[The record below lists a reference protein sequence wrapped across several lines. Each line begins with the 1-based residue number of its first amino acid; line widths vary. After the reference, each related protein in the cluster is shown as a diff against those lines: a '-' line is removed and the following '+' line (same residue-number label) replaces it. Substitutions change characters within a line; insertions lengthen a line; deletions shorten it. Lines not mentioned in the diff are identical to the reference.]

1 MRKTQRMLSLL
12 LAVIMILGTL
22 TIGTLSISADAWDGT
37 TATAPAA
44 GDGSESNPYQIAS
57 AENLAWLSAQVA
69 AGEDYEGKYFL
80 QTADIDLNN
89 KAFTPIGTVLVLL
102 DAKSTTTGA
111 PRVDDEYSVVFRGT
125 YDGGDFAIKNAT
137 IEPVEND
144 VAINADFITEVDTI
158 YGAGIFGATVNAN
171 IKNVNAVNIVAGSF
185 NTEGG
190 ASAALDEIY
199 SVGVAGVIVG
209 IASNITVDRCTVD
222 ADSAAYGAWAA
233 GGMVGYTFR
242 DPDYDN
248 GEEEEPGRGTV
259 ITRCV
264 NNGAVASD
272 FVAGGMLGGGAVQE
286 ISFCVNNGSIMTYT
300 VKQGETFAGGMMG
313 YGTALGNP
321 NTDFKYCLN
330 SAEAEIGAISYTEG
344 LSRRRGYTAGILGC
358 EGNETTTYLFSHCYN
373 LLEEFNIVDYMI
385 KSADDATNG
394 LNQVLTGAI
403 LGQIKGSANTFVAT
417 FDFSMSVVAYRNVWA
432 KPTAEGENMIAPNQ
446 EISMGKYG
454 QPDSEIAG
462 LVNARGN
469 GASKKFC
476 VPTTNAAGV
485 STCDY
490 AVTIDEMMEKSPKV
504 VAAFAFLEDV
514 LDVNL
519 DGGIPSLT
527 VDTVRYAGVQETE
540 VVDGKV
546 GVRLIGVVDEWINEA
561 QGFIVSV
568 STAEGETLYT
578 ATKLLRSV
586 RGGGKTY
593 TPAQLDLG
601 IAAYAIAI
609 GEIPAT
615 GEVVINVTPFLV
627 EMGEDVETDRK
638 MGASWT
644 VTYKDG
650 AFVKHLPDDGS
661 VVEDTEIVLDLEN
674 GNDIEGDGWQGMT
687 DYVKPENGT
696 GTAEDPYL
704 IEKPEHL
711 AWLAWAVKDVA
722 GAKFLS
728 GRDEVSK
735 EVFKDLYFKQTADID
750 LNNQRFLPIGLK
762 QATENVETRIA
773 FGGNYDG
780 NGFAIKNAEIR
791 IADYAMN
798 DISQES
804 YAEDYMSG
812 IFGFVSGGSIANVH
826 AENVKV
832 GKSNAGAIMQVKA
845 TTEKVAGVIV
855 GLSIAS
861 TITNCSTDAASEAHG
876 VFAGGIVG
884 VSIDAN
890 TISYCENNAKVVGV
904 AAAGG
909 IAGAFE
915 GTIDFCIN
923 NAAISAISFKRWSG
937 VGGMAGVYT
946 NVTAQ
951 QNKISN
957 CINNGAMSAIEKMG
971 GSSQNHRVA
980 LGGIIGS
987 DNSGDKGRVA
997 YENLFNLATH
1007 FDAAFTASG
1016 NNNVLAAS
1024 GGIIGIAEDTTA
1036 NRDAATAYVNLWTV
1050 AGTTT
1055 EDHFGVKTYER
1066 IWSNEDDTPNMFKY
1080 AGITSGRNGVDQM
1093 ARALGIVPKN
1103 DENPGWQQLVD
1114 EAFADTYYGKTVEE
1128 IEAVEEYQAILAAF
1142 AD

>member
-1 MRKTQRMLSLL
+1 MLSLL

-37 TATAPAA
+37 TATAPA
-44 GDGSESNPYQIAS
+44 GDGSESNPYQIAN

-80 QTADIDLNN
+80 QTADIDLND
-89 KAFTPIGTVLVLL
+89 KAFTPIGTLMALTE
-102 DAKSTTTGA
+102 KSTTSGA
-111 PRVDDEYSVVFRGT
+111 PMIDEDLTLAFKGT
-125 YDGGDFAIKNAT
+125 YDGGDFVIKNAT
-137 IEPVEND
+137 IEAVENN
-144 VAINADFITEVDTI
+144 VSVGSDFITEVDMI
-158 YGAGIFGATVNAN
+158 YGAGIFGAAMEAT
-171 IKNVNAVNIVAGSF
+171 IKNVNAENIVVGSF
-185 NTEGG
+185 FGEGDPD
-190 ASAALDEIY
+190 AALEDIY

-209 IASNITVDRCTVD
+209 IASNISLDRCTTD
-222 ADSAAYGAWAA
+222 ADSNAFGAWAA
-233 GGMVGYTFR
+233 GGMVGFTFR
-242 DPDYDN
+242 NPDADD
-248 GEEEEPGRGTV
+248 GAGHGTV
-259 ITRCV
+259 ITRCI
-264 NNGAVASD
+264 NNAAVASD

-286 ISFCVNNGSIMTYT
+286 ISFCVNNGMVMTYT

-313 YGTALGNP
+313 YGTGLGNP

-330 SAEAEIGAISYTEG
+330 SAEAEIGAISFTEG

-358 EGNETTTYLFSHCYN
+358 EGNDTTTYLFSHCYN
-373 LLEEFNIVDYMI
+373 LMENFTILDYMVND
-385 KSADDATNG
+385 ADG

-417 FDFSMSVVAYRNVWA
+417 FDFSMSVVAYRDVFG
-432 KPTAEGENMIAPNQ
+432 KPTEEGDDNVVAPKQ
-446 EISMGKYG
+446 ELSMGKYG

-469 GASKKFC
+469 GSSKKFC

-490 AVTIDEMMEKSPKV
+490 AITIDEMKEKSRNV
-504 VAAFAFLEDV
+504 VAAFAFFANV

-527 VDTVRYAGVQETE
+527 IDTVRYAGVQETE

-546 GVRLIGVVDEWINEA
+546 GVRLIGVVDDWINEV

-568 STAEGETLYT
+568 SNAAGDTETTYVAE
-578 ATKLLRSV
+578 KLLRRV

-601 IAAYAIAI
+601 VAAYAIAI

-615 GEVVINVTPFLV
+615 GTTVINVTPFLV
-627 EMGEDVETDRK
+627 EMGDDVDADRK
-638 MGASWT
+638 MGATWT
-644 VTYKDG
+644 ITYTDG

-661 VVEDTEIVLDLEN
+661 VSDETEIVLDLEN
-674 GNDIEGDGWQGMT
+674 GNDIEGDGWQGMA
-687 DYVKPENGT
+687 DYVKPANGT
-696 GTAEDPYL
+696 GTEADPYL
-704 IEKPEHL
+704 IERPEHL
-711 AWLAWAVKDVA
+711 AWLAWAVKDVN

-728 GRDEVSK
+728 GRDETSRK
-735 EVFKDLYFKQTADID
+735 VFTGLYFKQTADLD

-762 QATENVETRIA
+762 QATEDYTTRIA

-780 NGFAIKNAEIR
+780 AGFAIKNAEIR
-791 IADYAMN
+791 VSDYGVN
-798 DISQES
+798 DISQET

-812 IFGFVSGGSIANVH
+812 IFGFVSGGSVKDVH

-832 GKSNAGAIMQVKA
+832 GKSNSSAIMQVKA

-855 GLSIAS
+855 GLSINS

-884 VSIDAN
+884 LAIDK
-890 TISYCENNAKVVGV
+890 TVVSYCENNAKVVGV
-904 AAAGG
+904 AAAAG
-909 IAGAFE
+909 IVGSFE

-923 NAAISAISFKRWSG
+923 NGAISAISFKRWTG
-937 VGGMAGVYT
+937 VGGIAGVYT
-946 NVTAQ
+946 GATKDQ
-951 QNKISN
+951 QNSISN
-957 CINNGAMSAIEKMG
+957 CINTGAMSAIEKMG
-971 GSSQNHRVA
+971 GSSNNHRVA

-987 DNSGDKGRVA
+987 DNSGDAGKVA
-997 YENLFNLATH
+997 YKNLFNLADH

-1036 NRDAATAYVNLWTV
+1036 NRDPATAYVNLWTV

-1055 EDHFGVKTYER
+1055 EDHFGVSTYER

-1080 AGITSGRNGVDQM
+1080 AGITSGRNAVNQM
-1093 ARALGIVPKN
+1093 ANALGIEAN
-1103 DENPGWQQLVD
+1103 NETNPGWQQLVD
-1114 EAFADTYYGKTVEE
+1114 AAFADTYYGKTVEE
-1128 IEAVEEYQAILAAF
+1128 IEAVAEYQAILAAF